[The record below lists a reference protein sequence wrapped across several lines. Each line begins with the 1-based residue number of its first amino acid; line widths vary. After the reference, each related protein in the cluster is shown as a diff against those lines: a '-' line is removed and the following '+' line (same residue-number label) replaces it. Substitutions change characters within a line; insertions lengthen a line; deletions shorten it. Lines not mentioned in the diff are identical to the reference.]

1 MYGGAEPWAYKA
13 LSGTLVGHLPRSAI
27 PTGWKAPTSQGC
39 STIQAGRWK
48 REINKKTSSPARPF
62 AFVFEQL
69 TEAVTP
75 VELRAYAFTYVFH
88 GLVVT
93 VAALSN
99 YALEHVDFA
108 APWLPWMVLM
118 SLAAMVQTIRGRRQR
133 SRTA

>member
-1 MYGGAEPWAYKA
+1 MHGGAEPWAYKA
-13 LSGTLVGHLPRSAI
+13 LSGTLVGHFPRSAI
-27 PTGWKAPTSQGC
+27 PIGWKAPTSQGC
-39 STIQAGRWK
+39 STTQARRWK

-99 YALEHVDFA
+99 YAL
-108 APWLPWMVLM
+108 
-118 SLAAMVQTIRGRRQR
+118 
-133 SRTA
+133 